1 MAARRIIL
9 SGLLLAVSAFGAFA
23 QAPRDLPAPVAGA
36 YGALGPVDD
45 EAKAVFEQ
53 ATAGLHDVQYAPLTV
68 SRQVASGVNFRF
80 IANAQAKGEGAP
92 TTLVRIVVYKPLA
105 GEPRVVKIEPLP

>member
-9 SGLLLAVSAFGAFA
+9 GGLLLAASAFGATA
-23 QAPRDLPAPVAGA
+23 QEPRNPPPVAGA

-53 ATAGLHDVQYAPLTV
+53 ATAGLQDVQYAPLTV
-68 SRQVASGVNFRF
+68 SRQVVSGMNFRF
-80 IANAQAKGEGAP
+80 IANAQAKTEGAP
-92 TTLVRIVVYKPLA
+92 TTLVRIIIYKPLS
-105 GEPRVVKIEPLP
+105 GEPSVTKIEPLP